1 MTAQPRSGSS
11 HVRGR
16 QHAGARPRRRG
27 RGGHARAGLGAGR
40 PGQRRGQ
47 KAAHR
52 GAARQGQL
60 LRPVWAT
67 AARAASTTARTD
79 TLRGGAW
86 VPPGTPRGTRPPA
99 PRTGAAGVFRS
110 LRGNGRRARAR
121 AATGPPDGPAPGRAG
136 TTRVSES
143 HGVGPQAGRAAKSAL
158 EKGNE
163 RLPSAG
169 RGAETPPRRPRLP
182 ARKRA
187 PRRGLRRKPSL
198 WPTHPGAPRRQ
209 RPIGRQMRARAWKAA
224 RDWRGSGTAA
234 ARGDRRAGGAAASG
248 RKGWGPRMGG
258 PCARGRAR
266 ARARGLASGRSH
278 TRGGRPRCRHPP
290 HDGHHHHQHRD
301 PVGAAAGTS
310 GGPRVSVGS
319 VSTHCPERVAAGRKS
334 TFQPFGKEVSLVDQ
348 SMCPVPSTVH
358 REPICCECQAKFGG
372 CLPVPRVKAALPYW
386 VPLSLRPRKQIQK
399 MVRFHIP
406 KTSEACPCPCH
417 RFGGRLPMPRDQAV
431 MPYWVPQ
438 VLRPHK
444 KVVKK
449 QQSCKGIQ
457 EPALDLRSWYNRW
470 RICCDGRLLLKWQ
483 QLQALHQHEPLAP
496 GRGVS
501 PPAPLLPFSLLTLLQ
516 AVLRVV
522 VAIRHLFWF

>member
-11 HVRGR
+11 HVR
-16 QHAGARPRRRG
+16 QHAGARPRRRA

-169 RGAETPPRRPRLP
+169 RGAETPPRRPRRP

-209 RPIGRQMRARAWKAA
+209 RPIGRQHALPRAR
-224 RDWRGSGTAA
+224 RG
-234 ARGDRRAGGAAASG
+234 RQVRPGAPLA
-248 RKGWGPRMGG
+248 GPRTPHPGRPQPRPWG
-258 PCARGRAR
+258 ARAPVAPARRRLERVGRA
-266 ARARGLASGRSH
+266 
-278 TRGGRPRCRHPP
+278 
-290 HDGHHHHQHRD
+290 DGT
-301 PVGAAAGTS
+301 PTL
-310 GGPRVSVGS
+310 
-319 VSTHCPERVAAGRKS
+319 TKS
-334 TFQPFGKEVSLVDQ
+334 TFQPFGKEVSLVDH

-444 KVVKK
+444 KVVKR